1 MFDAPTNGYHPTPE
15 ALAIINEMPLAPSPS
30 ANGVKRVEL
39 TDTNPRDIIGGALGD
54 AIAARSD
61 RLSIPASVIINGLLP
76 VAGSLLPMGTEVLAN
91 ECTDF
96 RQPPI
101 IWNLSV
107 AQSGSNKS
115 ETSDLAVKPLY
126 RYQDAIPE
134 DQARSFHTAALT
146 MPGLSRLQADQP
158 QHGCLIFPDELS
170 GFIRRLHQDQQKGKG
185 DELSR
190 LLTLYDGRPQRGT
203 FADKSRN
210 FSFSRSSFSLL
221 STIQPSV
228 LLEAMG
234 DLDDESGLW
243 ARFNLCEIP
252 LKRRTLPSGKRQ
264 SDGLIAALDGA
275 YHQLRRLT
283 PVTYELSDDADGLF
297 RNFYDEQETIRLDA
311 TVKPALQA
319 YAAKQEGRCARI
331 ALVLHCIRAAAKQKT
346 PGGTIDGD
354 TMQAAISVCR
364 FYEAQLR
371 RFYQLALAQIEGGLE
386 GDALLV
392 QEFCRRAAKPI
403 EVRDLARGPRALRG
417 MGVQR
422 LRDALT
428 YLERHSLLIQVGES
442 WEVTKV

>member
-1 MFDAPTNGYHPTPE
+1 MFDATTNGYHPTPE
-15 ALAIINEMPLAPSPS
+15 ALEIINAMPLAPTPS
-30 ANGVKRVEL
+30 ESGVKRIES
-39 TDTNPRDIIGGALGD
+39 TDLNPHGIIGGALGD

-61 RLSIPASVIINGLLP
+61 RLAIPSSVIINGLLP
-76 VAGSLLPMGTEVLAN
+76 VSGSLLPLGTEVLAN

-115 ETSDLAVKPLY
+115 ETSDLSVKPLY

-134 DQARSFHTAALT
+134 DQPRSFHTAALT
-146 MPGLSRLQADQP
+146 MPGLARVQADQP

-185 DELSR
+185 DEMSR

-203 FADKSRN
+203 YADKSRN

-221 STIQPSV
+221 STIQPGV

-252 LKRRTLPSGKRQ
+252 AKRRTLPSGKRQ
-264 SDGLIAALDGA
+264 SDGLINALDCV
-275 YHQLRRLT
+275 YHQLRAL
-283 PVTYELSDDADGLF
+283 PAVTYELADDADDLF
-297 RNFYDEQETIRLDA
+297 RAYYDEQETIRLDA

-331 ALVLHCIRAAAKQKT
+331 ALILHCIRAAAKQKT
-346 PGGTIDGD
+346 PGGTIDGE
-354 TMQAAISVCR
+354 TMQASITVCR

-392 QEFCRRAAKPI
+392 QEFCRRAAKPVD
-403 EVRDLARGPRALRG
+403 VRDIAKGPRALRA
-417 MGVQR
+417 MGTER
-422 LRDALT
+422 IRNALNH
-428 YLERHSLLIQVGES
+428 LVRHSLLVQIGDQ
-442 WEVTKV
+442 WQLMKV